1 MAADYDRLDVPVV
14 VFAKE
19 QCRNARSIVDVI
31 QSVDPV
37 ISDAVDAWCR
47 AVWLSR

>member
-31 QSVDPV
+31 QSVDPAM
-37 ISDAVDAWCR
+37 SAAVDAWCR